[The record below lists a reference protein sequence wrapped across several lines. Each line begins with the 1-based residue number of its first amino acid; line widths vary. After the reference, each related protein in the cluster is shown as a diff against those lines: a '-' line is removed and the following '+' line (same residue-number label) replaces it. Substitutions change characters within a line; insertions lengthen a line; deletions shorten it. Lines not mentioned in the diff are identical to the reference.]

1 MATSLETKIGRIT
14 GEVSEQADLI
24 SQISSVLSGK
34 AGGGAGIVPSGTKTI
49 TENGTY
55 DVTSYASAEVAV
67 SGAEPSGTKRIT
79 ENGTHDVAAYASAE
93 VNVPGI
99 VPTGTKTI
107 TANGTYDISGFA
119 SALVNVAGAGGG
131 LPSGITEINTGVIEN
146 ETDFF
151 GEYVVNHGLSRKP
164 NFFMVFVDGST
175 LPDDKNPALI
185 SMYGIYLPVK
195 NGTSFANNEYT
206 YIAFCN
212 RDDAGTI
219 TNSSFNDPDYVIS
232 DTNLTIFAAIGYM
245 FAGVKYRWVAA
256 VMEGM

>member
-119 SALVNVAGAGGG
+119 SALVNVAGAGVS
-131 LPSGITEINTGVIEN
+131 LPSGITELNTGVIEN

-164 NFFMVFVDGST
+164 NFFMVLVDGST

-185 SMYGIYLPVK
+185 SMWCICLTVK
-195 NGTSFANNEYT
+195 NGTSLTNNEYMETMFSNRMENGVIQYGNLGNPYVDGT
-206 YIAFCN
+206 YFTIIA
-212 RDDAGTI
+212 AVG
-219 TNSSFNDPDYVIS
+219 S
-232 DTNLTIFAAIGYM
+232 M
-245 FAGVKYRWVAA
+245 FAGVKYRWIAA
-256 VMEGM
+256 VFDGM